1 MSENILITG
10 CSTGIGLETALLL
23 ATKGYR
29 VLATARRPE
38 QVDELQDRGLE
49 SYLLDLDDSE
59 SIKNAVEWAVART
72 SGRIEAVFHNG
83 AYGQAGALEDLSREA
98 LRQQFET
105 NVFGWH
111 ELNNL
116 LMPVFRKQGNAKI
129 IFNSSVLGLVCMPY
143 RGAYNASKF
152 AIEAYADTL
161 RLELYD
167 TNIHVSLIEPGPIRS
182 RFRDNAY
189 AAFQRFVDRKLS
201 FHSSAYDAM
210 EARLK
215 MPGDTS
221 RFTLGPDAV
230 AEKVLTI
237 MQTEHPKNRYY
248 VTLPTYLCAY
258 LKRLL
263 PSFMLDSMMRKG

>member
-1 MSENILITG
+1 MSDVILITG
-10 CSTGIGLETALLL
+10 CSTGIGLETALFL

-29 VLATARRPE
+29 VLATARQQE
-38 QVDELQDRGLE
+38 QVDVLQDRGLE
-49 SYLLDLDDSE
+49 SVVLDLDNSDS
-59 SIKNAVEWAVART
+59 IVAAVKWALTRT
-72 SGRIEAVFHNG
+72 GGRIDAVFHNG
-83 AYGQAGALEDLSREA
+83 AYGQAGALEDLSRDA

-116 LMPVFRKQGNAKI
+116 LLPVMRKQGYGKI

-161 RLELYD
+161 RLELYQSG
-167 TNIHVSLIEPGPIRS
+167 IHISLIEPGPIRS
-182 RFRDNAY
+182 RFRDNAH
-189 AAFQRFVDRKLS
+189 AAFKRFVDRD
-201 FHSSAYDAM
+201 SSPHRETYDAM

-215 MPGDTS
+215 KAGDTS

-230 AEKVLTI
+230 AEKVLAILETDR
-237 MQTEHPKNRYY
+237 PKNRYY
-248 VTLPTYLCAY
+248 VTIPTYLCAF

-263 PSFMLDSMMRKG
+263 PSNVLDTLMRKG